1 MVEGVPF
8 DDVHATLVSDG
19 IPHVQ
24 AFTTAVRVFRSGGLT
39 KDAVYLRGLLELIDH
54 LSTGGDLDT
63 LLLGKMPLTAV
74 PLVGDLHRAGPAAGR
89 RSFVLATSTT
99 RSARDRLARLAEVRS
114 PVELI
119 GEAA

>member
-1 MVEGVPF
+1 MPF
-8 DDVHATLVSDG
+8 EDVHATLVSDG
-19 IPHVQ
+19 IPHLQ
-24 AFTTAVRVFRSGGLT
+24 AFTTAVRVFRAGGLT

-54 LSTGGDLDT
+54 LSTGGDLDI

-74 PLVGDLHRAGPAAGR
+74 PLVADLHRRGLLKDALLRPRYLDDAER
-89 RSFVLATSTT
+89 TT
-99 RSARDRLARLAEVRS
+99 IASPRLAEVRS